1 MIWYSAKDGAVMK
14 RFVSILLAFS
24 FMFSCVSTASA
35 ADIDWSFSYLSASSD
50 TDDGNI
56 ATIVEEEEIKSDEV
70 SFDEF
75 ADSLTQMLVEYD
87 SDSIDLPANGIISD
101 SSDLLFSSGS
111 VDDIT
116 ETTNRLIVKS
126 SVGIDKLNSVA
137 CVSGYDDLYILQF
150 ATYDDCL
157 NAYEYY
163 SSLDYV
169 DYVQEDGYFSESVI
183 EADDEVF
190 TESTVNYSSQYQS
203 DYFGYSDAKANMA
216 TGRVVIAVIDSGV
229 QHDHERLVGRVEP
242 TGFDA
247 INNESSYDTR
257 GHGTHVA
264 GIIAANTKNN
274 VVIRPYKVLNDNGE
288 GTDTQVYLGIQAAI
302 EDDVDIINLSLTKK
316 GNSEILREAVRDAY
330 DAGITIV
337 CAAGNNNENLQ
348 NTTYSPASFSEVIC
362 AVSVDTTRYK
372 ASTSNWGST
381 KDLSAPGVNIL
392 SCYLDNT
399 YKVMSGTSM
408 AAPFISCAAAYLL
421 AYDNTLSPDQIYTSL
436 YNSTVRGGGTH
447 NIRYVTPGTL
457 IRNTTVTSKPV
468 FEIESGEYAGYL
480 NIILSCP
487 TPGAEILY
495 KTSDMP
501 DGTYKSYTEPFRI
514 DKSETITAYAIS
526 AGNKDSSSST
536 AKYTKSDI
544 DSSAF
549 IVDENGTLIGFTG
562 TEDVVSVPQYCN
574 GAVVKS
580 VASTAFSGNE
590 TIREVTFSKYLLTI
604 EDNAF
609 DGCTSLEKLV
619 APGVTTIYSDSFNGC
634 ANLTSVNLSSLNKI
648 PDELFMNL
656 TKLSDINLSALKTIG
671 KRAFYNCIGIKTIKA
686 SSLTTIEESAFENSG
701 IETLTASNLTS
712 IGYMAFYKS
721 NLNTATYNY
730 VTYIGEYAFSDCKKL
745 VGANFNNLSVLES
758 RYVFRNCEAL
768 TNVSMSKLTSLPAYT
783 FYNCPLLKSVT
794 LSSLESVGSYAFYG
808 TGLETVSLPVVT
820 TLAESSFSNCTSLET
835 VKLPALKTFNPMY
848 FFGCD
853 GVKTLSIG
861 DVMTIEITD
870 KTIAECLPNLTYVG
884 LTAFNGTIPAYA
896 FDGCTELS
904 EIKLGFTTG
913 IGDYAF
919 RNTSIEEISDND
931 VKTIGVGA
939 FNDNKALT
947 SVIFPELTTFDPAC
961 FDGCDNL
968 QTIDIEY
975 ANITIADG
983 KKMVDYLPGLMTF
996 KASSSLSIPD
1006 YFFKDHKSIKTV
1018 DMLKATTIGIE
1029 AFMNST
1035 IEEPYFKATTVGD
1048 RAFANCTRLTYVDLP
1063 YLKKIDTSIFE
1074 GSEKYIYEMGL
1085 NGICEVYETDS
1096 DTFNF
1101 SEFTNLTLIN
1111 LNSLTVIPKEAFK
1124 GCSSLETIYIDKVT
1138 KVCDSAFEGCSSLRE
1153 INIPLVTSVG
1163 KRAFAGCT
1171 GLESFHADGITS
1183 VDENLFNG
1191 CTGLKSLSL
1200 DSVVFLPV
1208 DENGVFNMAGI
1219 DNLESFSAD
1228 SISAIPNN
1236 FLRGYDKLKSV
1247 SFTSVRSVGDY
1258 AFYGTSIESFDFN
1271 LFLIS
1276 IGDYAFAGTN
1286 IKKVNASS
1294 YLEYIGDYAFA
1305 DCKYLATVNLKFT
1318 EEVGEYAFKDCT
1330 ALTTFISDNIYEPE
1344 YLPVNALNGCSGL
1357 SSITL
1362 NALEYLPVDE
1372 NGDTYVSF
1380 ASSLEEF
1387 IAGNITEIPDNYFMG
1402 KDISYIECSSV
1413 KRIGNNAFRDSSINV
1428 IDFSQLESIG
1438 DYAFYNSSLVEASF
1452 DYVTSVGDYAF
1463 AECDD
1468 LHTILFMSGKIKL
1481 GEGAFMNDEVLWKIR
1496 IPTSTSIPD
1505 KCFKNCTEL
1514 SEIYGVIIN
1523 FSVSLKG
1530 IGNEAFYNCSSLS
1543 ITEIDITGVKILG
1556 DNCFKGTL
1564 IQENDQLADAD
1575 LILSDLKY
1583 IGEGVFDGM
1592 NVGTISL
1599 ENVETVLSIP
1609 SAYYVLIGSD
1619 IEVFDVPYV
1628 DTTVFAPSYTVVGDG
1643 CLSAGIPYKALDS
1656 DESFLTDVEDE
1667 VDPID
1672 GELFFEAVGFDLTY
1686 QWYGC
1691 NREDRTDSVLISH
1704 SQNSEENFFVPL
1716 DYMYN
1721 DYDEYDYRYYYCVAI
1736 SVENGNV
1743 VYIRSGLSS
1752 NTYVQVTGT
1761 EATTV
1766 DYNNGIIFTDSTNNI
1781 NTTDSIFSA
1790 LGENIEIIPSQDYTS
1805 VRSYGTGTKVRVM
1818 AVDIDDEVIKEYV
1831 LVVYGDINGD
1841 GVVDALD
1848 AQGIASYTN
1857 GVSDF
1862 NNRYYKTAADLN
1874 GSDSINVE
1882 DYQAVINK
1890 LIA

>member
-1 MIWYSAKDGAVMK
+1 MK
-14 RFVSILLAFS
+14 RIISLLLTLS
-24 FMFSCVSTASA
+24 LMLSCVSSVSA
-35 ADIDWSFSYLSASSD
+35 ADIEFDIGIEEENSVIDNGSD
-50 TDDGNI
+50 D
-56 ATIVEEEEIKSDEV
+56 IVESNDSPVQSDSSITEELTFEEFSDNLTEMIIEYDDSNKSDINM
-70 SFDEF
+70 
-75 ADSLTQMLVEYD
+75 TT
-87 SDSIDLPANGIISD
+87 GIISD
-101 SSDLLFSSGS
+101 SADLLYSSVTDS
-111 VDDIT
+111 SET
-116 ETTNRLIVKS
+116 EPTNRLIVKS
-126 SVGIDKLNSVA
+126 SVEIDKLNSVA

-150 ATYDDCL
+150 ETYEDSIVAL
-157 NAYEYY
+157 EYY

-169 DYVQEDGYFSESVI
+169 DYVQEDGYFGESVI
-183 EADDEVF
+183 ETNDEVF

-274 VVIRPYKVLNDNGE
+274 VVIKPYKVLNDNGE

-337 CAAGNNNENLQ
+337 CAAGNNNDNLQ
-348 NTTYSPASFSEVIC
+348 NTTYSPASFTEVIC

-392 SCYLDNT
+392 SCYLNNT

-447 NIRYVTPGTL
+447 NIRYVTPGAL

-501 DGTYKSYTEPFRI
+501 DGTYKSYSEPFRI
-514 DKSETITAYAIS
+514 DQSETITAYAIS
-526 AGNKDSSSST
+526 AGNKDSSFAT

-549 IVDENGTLIGFTG
+549 IVDENGTLVGFTG

-590 TIREVTFSKYLLTI
+590 IIREVTFSKYLLTI

-609 DGCTSLEKLV
+609 DGCTSLEKVV
-619 APGVTTIYSDSFNGC
+619 APGVTTVYSDSFNGC
-634 ANLTSVNLSSLNKI
+634 TNLTSVNLSSLNKI
-648 PDELFMNL
+648 PDELFMGL
-656 TKLSDINLSALKTIG
+656 TKLVDINLSALKTIG
-671 KRAFYNCIGIKTIKA
+671 KRAFYNCTSIETIKA
-686 SSLTTIEESAFENSG
+686 PSLTTIDESAFENSG
-701 IETLTASNLTS
+701 IETLTATNLSS

-730 VTYIGEYAFSDCKKL
+730 VTYIGEYAFGDCKKL
-745 VGANFNNLSVLES
+745 VGANFNNLTTLES

-768 TNVSMSKLTSLPAYT
+768 TNVSMSKLTVLPAYT
-783 FYNCPLLKSVT
+783 FYNCPLLTSVT

-820 TLAESSFSNCTSLET
+820 TLAEASFSNCASLET
-835 VKLPALKTFNPMY
+835 VKLPKLRTFNPNY
-848 FFGCD
+848 FYGCD
-853 GVKTLSIG
+853 GVKTLNVVGAIN
-861 DVMTIEITD
+861 IEITD
-870 KTIAECLPNLTYVG
+870 KTVAECLPNLSSFS
-884 LTAFNGTIPAYA
+884 LAAFGGTIPAYA
-896 FDGCTELS
+896 FDNCTELS
-904 EIKLGFTTG
+904 EFTFGQTTG

-919 RNTSIEEISDND
+919 RNTGLKKIENNFID
-931 VKTIGVGA
+931 VIGVGA
-939 FNDNKALT
+939 FNNIEALT
-947 SVIFPELTTFDPAC
+947 SVVLPKLDTFDPAV
-961 FDGCDNL
+961 FNGCVNL
-968 QTIDIEY
+968 QELDIFS
-975 ANITIADG
+975 ADISISEG
-983 KKMVDYLPGLMTF
+983 MKMVDYLPGLEYFSATHF
-996 KASSSLSIPD
+996 ETIPD
-1006 YFFKDHKSIKTV
+1006 YFFKDHQSIKTV
-1018 DMLKATTIGIE
+1018 DMINVTKIGTE

-1035 IEEPYFKATTVGD
+1035 VEQPNFDATTVGD

-1063 YLKKIDTSIFE
+1063 SLKKIDTNIFE
-1074 GSEKYIYEMGL
+1074 GSEAYIYEMGL
-1085 NGICEVYETDS
+1085 NGICEVYEADS

-1101 SEFTNLTLIN
+1101 SKFTNLSLIN
-1111 LNSLTVIPKEAFK
+1111 LSSLTVIPKEAFK
-1124 GCSSLETIYIDKVT
+1124 GCSSLETIFIGKVT
-1138 KVCDSAFEGCSSLRE
+1138 KVCDSAFEGCSSLSE

-1247 SFTSVRSVGDY
+1247 SFASARSVGDY

-1286 IKKVNASS
+1286 IKEVYSS
-1294 YLEYIGDYAFA
+1294 NYLEYIGDYAFA
-1305 DCKYLATVNLKFT
+1305 DCKNLTTVNLYPT
-1318 EEVGEYAFKDCT
+1318 EEIGEYAFSNCT
-1330 ALTTFISDNIYEPE
+1330 ALKTFRTSAISEPE
-1344 YLPVNALNGCSGL
+1344 YLPVNAFSGCTGL
-1357 SSITL
+1357 LSMTFDVI
-1362 NALEYLPVDE
+1362 EYLPIDE
-1372 NGDTYVSF
+1372 DGNTYI
-1380 ASSLEEF
+1380 SSTPYLEEF

-1402 KDISYIECSSV
+1402 KDLDYIECQSLTH
-1413 KRIGNNAFRDSSINV
+1413 IGNNAFRDSSISV
-1428 IDFSQLESIG
+1428 VSFPQLQTIG
-1438 DYAFYNSSLVEASF
+1438 DYAFYNSSLDEATF
-1452 DYVTSVGDYAF
+1452 DYVTSVGNYAF
-1463 AECDD
+1463 AECDE
-1468 LHTILFMSGKIKL
+1468 LQTILFMSDKITL

-1496 IPTSTSIPD
+1496 IPSLTSISE

-1514 SEIYGVIIN
+1514 SEIYVN
-1523 FSVSLKG
+1523 RTSSPVSLKG
-1530 IGNEAFYNCSSLS
+1530 LGNEAFYNCSSLAS
-1543 ITEIDITGVKILG
+1543 SEIDITHVKILG

-1564 IQENDQLADAD
+1564 IQVNDQMADAD

-1619 IEVFDVPYV
+1619 IDVFDVPYV
-1628 DTTVFAPSYTVVGDG
+1628 DTTVFAPSYTVVSDG

-1691 NREDRTDSVLISH
+1691 NSEDRTDSVLIY
-1704 SQNSEENFFVPL
+1704 QTQDAEENFFVPL
-1716 DYMYN
+1716 DYLYN

-1743 VYIRSGLSS
+1743 VYIKSGLSS
-1752 NTYVQVTGT
+1752 NTYVQITGT

-1766 DYNNGIIFTDSTNNI
+1766 DYNNGIIFTNSINNI
-1781 NTTDSIFSA
+1781 NNTDSIFSA

-1805 VRSYGTGTKVRVM
+1805 MKSYGTGTKVRVM

-1831 LVVYGDINGD
+1831 LVVYGDVNGD

-1848 AQGIASYTN
+1848 AHRIALYTN
-1857 GVSDF
+1857 NSGDF
-1862 NNRYYKTAADLN
+1862 DNRYYKTAADLN

-1890 LIA
+1890 VIA

>member
-1 MIWYSAKDGAVMK
+1 MK
-14 RFVSILLAFS
+14 RIISLLLTLS
-24 FMFSCVSTASA
+24 LMLSCVSSVSA
-35 ADIDWSFSYLSASSD
+35 ADIELDTGIEEESSVVDNESDIIIESNDSSD
-50 TDDGNI
+50 MSDSAITEELSFEEFSDNLTEMIIEYDDPN
-56 ATIVEEEEIKSDEV
+56 KSDINMMTGV
-70 SFDEF
+70 
-75 ADSLTQMLVEYD
+75 
-87 SDSIDLPANGIISD
+87 ISD
-101 SSDLLFSSGS
+101 SADLLYSSLTDS
-111 VDDIT
+111 AET
-116 ETTNRLIVKS
+116 EPTNRLIVKS
-126 SVGIDKLNSVA
+126 SVEIDKLNSVA

-150 ATYDDCL
+150 ETYEDSIL
-157 NAYEYY
+157 ALEYY

-169 DYVQEDGYFSESVI
+169 DYVQEDGYFGETVI
-183 EADDEVF
+183 ETNDEVF

-216 TGRVVIAVIDSGV
+216 TGRVVIAVVDSGV

-264 GIIAANTKNN
+264 GIIAANTKDN
-274 VVIRPYKVLNDNGE
+274 VIIRPYKVLNDNGE

-337 CAAGNNNENLQ
+337 CAAGNNNDNLQ

-392 SCYLDNT
+392 SCYLNNT

-421 AYDNTLSPDQIYTSL
+421 AYDNTLSPDQVYTNL

-447 NIRYVTPGTL
+447 NIRYVTPGAL

-501 DGTYKSYTEPFRI
+501 DGTYKSYSEPFRI
-514 DKSETITAYAIS
+514 DQSETITAYAIS
-526 AGNKDSSSST
+526 AGNKDSSTST

-549 IVDENGTLIGFTG
+549 IVDENGTLVGFTG

-590 TIREVTFSKYLLTI
+590 IIREVIFSKYLLTI

-609 DGCTSLEKLV
+609 DGCTSLEKV
-619 APGVTTIYSDSFNGC
+619 EAPGVTTVYSDSFNGC
-634 ANLTSVNLSSLNKI
+634 TNLTSVNLSSLNKI
-648 PDELFMNL
+648 PDELFMGL
-656 TKLSDINLSALKTIG
+656 TKLVDLNLSALKIIG
-671 KRAFYNCIGIKTIKA
+671 KRAFYNCTSIKTIKA
-686 SSLTTIEESAFENSG
+686 PSLTTVDESAFENSS
-701 IETLTASNLTS
+701 IETLTATNLSS

-730 VTYIGEYAFSDCKKL
+730 VTYIGEYAFGDCKKL
-745 VGANFNNLSVLES
+745 VGANFNNLTTLES

-768 TNVSMSKLTSLPAYT
+768 TNVSMSMLTVLPAYT
-783 FYNCPLLKSVT
+783 FYNCPLLTSVT

-820 TLAESSFSNCTSLET
+820 TLAEASFSNCASLET
-835 VKLPALKTFNPMY
+835 VKLPKLRTFNPNY
-848 FFGCD
+848 FYGCD
-853 GVKTLSIG
+853 DIRTLNVVGAINF
-861 DVMTIEITD
+861 EITD
-870 KTIAECLPNLTYVG
+870 KTVAECLPNLSSFS
-884 LTAFNGTIPAYA
+884 LSAFSGTIPAYA
-896 FDGCTELS
+896 FDNCTDLS
-904 EIKLGFTTG
+904 EFTFGQTTG

-919 RNTSIEEISDND
+919 RNTGLNTIENNFID
-931 VKTIGVGA
+931 VIGVGA
-939 FNDNKALT
+939 FNNIKALT
-947 SVIFPELTTFDPAC
+947 SVVLPKLDTFDPAA
-961 FDGCDNL
+961 FNGCVNL
-968 QTIDIEY
+968 QELDIFS
-975 ANITIADG
+975 ADISISEG
-983 KKMVDYLPGLMTF
+983 MKMVDYLPGLEYFSATHF
-996 KASSSLSIPD
+996 ETIPD
-1006 YFFKDHKSIKTV
+1006 YFFKDHQSIKTV
-1018 DMLKATTIGIE
+1018 DMINVTKIGTE

-1035 IEEPYFKATTVGD
+1035 VEQPNFDATTVGD
-1048 RAFANCTRLTYVDLP
+1048 RAFVNCTRLTYVDLP
-1063 YLKKIDTSIFE
+1063 SLKKINTNIFE
-1074 GSEKYIYEMGL
+1074 GSEAYIYEMGL
-1085 NGICEVYETDS
+1085 NGICEVYEADS

-1171 GLESFHADGITS
+1171 GLESFHADGITT
-1183 VDENLFNG
+1183 VDSNLFYG

-1200 DSVVFLPV
+1200 DSVIFLPV
-1208 DENGVFNMAGI
+1208 DETGNFNMAGI

-1228 SISAIPNN
+1228 SVISVPNN
-1236 FLRGYDKLKSV
+1236 FLRGYSKLKEV
-1247 SFTSVRSVGDY
+1247 SFENAKSIGDY
-1258 AFYGTSIESFDFN
+1258 AFYGTGIESFYFSQ
-1271 LFLIS
+1271 FLLS
-1276 IGDYAFAGTN
+1276 VGDYSFAGTP
-1286 IKKVNASS
+1286 IKTVSTD

-1305 DCKYLATVNLKFT
+1305 DCTSLTSVILDNT
-1318 EEVGEYAFKDCT
+1318 EEIGEYAFSGCT
-1330 ALTTFISDNIYEPE
+1330 ALTYFESYNITDGDNLPLTAFAGCTGLESLKLHAID
-1344 YLPVNALNGCSGL
+1344 YLPIGEDGR
-1357 SSITL
+1357 
-1362 NALEYLPVDE
+1362 
-1372 NGDTYVSF
+1372 TYVTD
-1380 ASSLEEF
+1380 AVNLYEF
-1387 IAGNITEIPDNYFMG
+1387 VADLITEIPADYFRDMESLG
-1402 KDISYIECSSV
+1402 LIDCYSV
-1413 KRIGNNAFRDSSINV
+1413 EVVGDNAFRNSGLVYIEMPALV
-1428 IDFSQLESIG
+1428 KVG
-1438 DYAFYNSSLVEASF
+1438 DYAFYNSSLDETSF
-1452 DYVTSVGDYAF
+1452 EYVTSVGDYAF
-1463 AECDD
+1463 AECDE
-1468 LHTILFMSGKIKL
+1468 LQTILFMSDKITL

-1496 IPTSTSIPD
+1496 IPSSTSIPD

-1514 SEIYGVIIN
+1514 SEIYVN
-1523 FSVSLKG
+1523 RTTTPTSLKG
-1530 IGNEAFYNCSSLS
+1530 LGNEAFYNCSSLAS
-1543 ITEIDITGVKILG
+1543 SEIDITGVKILG
-1556 DNCFKGTL
+1556 DNCFTGTL

-1583 IGEGVFDGM
+1583 IGKGVFDGM
-1592 NVGTISL
+1592 NVGSISL

-1619 IEVFDVPYV
+1619 IEVFDVSHV

-1643 CLSAGIPYKALDS
+1643 CLSADIPYKALDS

-1686 QWYGC
+1686 QWFGC
-1691 NREDRTDSVLISH
+1691 NSEDRTDSVLIY
-1704 SQNSEENFFVPL
+1704 QTQDSEENFFVPL
-1716 DYMYN
+1716 DYLYN

-1743 VYIRSGLSS
+1743 VYIKSGLSS
-1752 NTYVQVTGT
+1752 NTYVQITGT

-1766 DYNNGIIFTDSTNNI
+1766 DYNNGIIFTDSTDNI

-1790 LGENIEIIPSQDYTS
+1790 LGENIEIISSQEYPS
-1805 VRSYGTGTKVRVM
+1805 VKSYGTGTKVRVM

-1831 LVVYGDINGD
+1831 LVVKGDVNGD

-1848 AQGIASYTN
+1848 AHRIALYTN
-1857 GVSDF
+1857 NSGDF
-1862 NNRYYKTAADLN
+1862 DNRYYKMAADLN
-1874 GSDSINVE
+1874 GSDSINIE

-1890 LIA
+1890 VIA